1 MTNRAEDAARW
12 RTAVATKP
20 SDRLAWHNLAAA
32 EGDLGRVAEAESAA
46 RRAIDLGLK
55 APETRLVLGRALQ
68 GLHRLDE
75 AQRAFEEA
83 IFLRPVYVE
92 AHRDLAQL
100 LWMRTG
106 DAKAALTPVAAAI
119 TVAPSEARLHWVQ
132 SLVLEFSG
140 DRAAALAAAE
150 AGVAKA
156 PNDSLLLRQ
165 AAHLCI
171 ETGDTARA
179 LELTARASR
188 AAPAGSAP
196 ELLATCEALLAA
208 GRAAEADGIAEQLV
222 RAVPLNQHALALQAT
237 AWRLLGDR
245 RYQAL
250 CDYDKLVHVQKL
262 DVPAGYSSLAEFLA
276 AVKAEL
282 EGLHDFKAHPLEQS
296 VRGGSQLHLQ
306 VAELARPVIHAL
318 FASITSAVR
327 RHVESIGRGA
337 DPLRAR
343 NTGDFG
349 FSGAWSVRLRS
360 GGHHA
365 DHVHPHGWISS
376 ACYVSVP
383 ANVGRDDRDHAGWL
397 RLGKPAIPTV
407 PPLEAER
414 HIRPEP
420 GTLVLFPAYMWHGVE
435 PFESEEPRL
444 SVAFDVLPR

>member
-12 RTAVATKP
+12 RTAVATNP
-20 SDRLAWHNLAAA
+20 SDRVAWHNLAAA

-46 RRAIDLGLK
+46 RRAIDLGIK

-68 GLHRLDE
+68 GLHRLDD
-75 AQRAFEEA
+75 AHRAFEEA
-83 IFLRPVYVE
+83 IRSRPAYVE

-106 DAKAALTPVAAAI
+106 DVGRALAPVAAAI
-119 TVAPSEARLHWVQ
+119 AAAPSEARLHWVQ
-132 SLVLEFSG
+132 SIVLEFAG

-150 AGVAKA
+150 AGVTKA
-156 PNDSLLLRQ
+156 PGDSLLLRQ

-171 ETGDTARA
+171 ETGETSRA
-179 LELTARASR
+179 LELAQRASR
-188 AAPAGSAP
+188 AAPPGSPA

-222 RAVPLNQHALALQAT
+222 RAVPLNQNALALQAT
-237 AWRLLGDR
+237 AWRLLGDP
-245 RYQAL
+245 RYATL
-250 CDYDKLVHVQKL
+250 CDYERLVEVQKL
-262 DVPAGYSSLAEFLA
+262 EVPAGFASLGDFLA
-276 AVKAEL
+276 AVEADL
-282 EGLHDFKAHPLEQS
+282 EGLHEFQAHPLEQS

-306 VAELARPVIHAL
+306 VAELARPAIHAL

-327 RHVESIGRGA
+327 RHLERLGHGS

-343 NTGDFG
+343 NTLDFG

-376 ACYVSVP
+376 ACYISVP
-383 ANVGRDDRDHAGWL
+383 ENLTRGDRDHAGWL

-407 PPLEAER
+407 PELEAER
-414 HIRPEP
+414 HIRPEA

-435 PFESEEPRL
+435 PFESASPRL